1 MVAGQSWVGDVL
13 TQERHQQGGRVLLC
27 RRPCREQLR
36 AFDKINPGD
45 ALAAP
50 HLNEGEEAQS
60 GADTSHS
67 DGSDSVNHAAP
78 RNSVRDSIQEVAT
91 RLDFGDGNGCS
102 PTRARPETR
111 EVSTQTDEGPQAR
124 EVSIQTEERR
134 WHGVHMERARII
146 PEQAGYKR
154 SLRSLP

>member
-1 MVAGQSWVGDVL
+1 
-13 TQERHQQGGRVLLC
+13 VLLC

-36 AFDKINPGD
+36 VFTKSTQAT
-45 ALAAP
+45 ASAAP

-67 DGSDSVNHAAP
+67 DGSNSVNHAAP
-78 RNSVRDSIQEVAT
+78 RNSARDSGSCNTVG
-91 RLDFGDGNGCS
+91 L
-102 PTRARPETR
+102 ARPETG
-111 EVSTQTDEGPQAR
+111 EVSIQTDERPQAR
-124 EVSIQTEERR
+124 EVSIQTEDRR
-134 WHGVHMERARII
+134 WHGVHMERARTV